1 MTLPY
6 LYLRDAFQFPP
17 YFKTFLLLGM
27 FCVNKVSQKF
37 STTGGK
43 SRRPTLLFDY
53 RPKYLECTSK
63 CFAKEMKRTYIDR

>member
-27 FCVNKVSQKF
+27 FCVNKVSKKF
-37 STTGGK
+37 STTGGESTK
-43 SRRPTLLFDY
+43 DGGLFNW
-53 RPKYLECTSK
+53 K
-63 CFAKEMKRTYIDR
+63 KEIVDKKKRKTIIFH

>member
-27 FCVNKVSQKF
+27 FCVNKVSKKF
-37 STTGGK
+37 STTGGEGK
-43 SRRPTLLFDY
+43 EDGG
-53 RPKYLECTSK
+53 YLTEK
-63 CFAKEMKRTYIDR
+63 KEIVDKKKRKTIIFH